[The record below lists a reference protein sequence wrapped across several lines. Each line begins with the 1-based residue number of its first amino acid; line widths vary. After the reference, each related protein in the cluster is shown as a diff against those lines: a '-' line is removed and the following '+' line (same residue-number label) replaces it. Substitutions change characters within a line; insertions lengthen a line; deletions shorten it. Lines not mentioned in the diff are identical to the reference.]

1 MGSSDVKSLLV
12 WAVLRPINESVPFVK
27 KAAKS
32 SRFTE
37 KKKNTVLTGF
47 EVYFQ
52 NDLRWDSLAFS
63 IPFKSFK
70 FKTSHW
76 LRTLDFPELHITPL
90 DFKSVSISILRNFI
104 RQSKTDI
111 SKSCIFAQGQR

>member
-111 SKSCIFAQGQR
+111 SKSCIFAQG

>member
-37 KKKNTVLTGF
+37 KKNTVLTGF

-70 FKTSHW
+70 FKTSRW
-76 LRTLDFPELHITPL
+76 LRTLNFPEMYITPL
-90 DFKSVSISILRNFI
+90 DFKSVTISILRNFI
-104 RQSKTDI
+104 RQSKTDS

>member
-27 KAAKS
+27 KAAKN

-37 KKKNTVLTGF
+37 KKNTVLTGF

-63 IPFKSFK
+63 IPFKSCK

-76 LRTLDFPELHITPL
+76 LRTLDFPELYITPL

-104 RQSKTDI
+104 TQ
-111 SKSCIFAQGQR
+111 

>member
-76 LRTLDFPELHITPL
+76 LRTLDFPELHITVHKL
-90 DFKSVSISILRNFI
+90 
-104 RQSKTDI
+104 
-111 SKSCIFAQGQR
+111 FAGGKVM